1 LSDIQVVCMGVITVD
16 TIALVDQYPQED
28 ERVVAQQISR
38 AGGGPAAVAA
48 VALSRLGIR
57 SAIVGTIGDDADGK
71 EVLRIFEKEG
81 VDTSG
86 VSIGNTA
93 TAGSGN
99 TATAGS
105 VIVAS
110 KKNSARAIS
119 TRQPVTQSPLNE
131 SAKKMIS
138 AAEWLHVDHVGVT
151 RFNAAGITRGTGPQI
166 SFDAGYGV
174 ENFDPSLVDLFVP
187 TDRQMSLRYPGVSL
201 SVALENDSTKSG
213 NTVVAT
219 QGSAGSS
226 GYSPETGLVSAS
238 GFKVEV
244 TSTLGAGD
252 VFHGA
257 LIAQIIQGFELSQ
270 ALRRANAVAA
280 LSCRGLDGQSMI
292 PTTAELNAF
301 LEANK

>member
-1 LSDIQVVCMGVITVD
+1 LSSVQAVCVGVITID
-16 TIALVDQYPQED
+16 TVALVDKYPSED
-28 ERVVAQQISR
+28 ERVLAEQITR

-48 VALSRLGIR
+48 VALSRLGVK

-71 EVLRIFEKEG
+71 EVLRIFAQEG

-86 VSIGNTA
+86 ISIG
-93 TAGSGN
+93 SSP
-99 TATAGS
+99 TAGS

-110 KKNSARAIS
+110 KEHSARAIS
-119 TRQPVTQSPLNE
+119 TRQPVVQAPINDA
-131 SAKKMIS
+131 AKKLI
-138 AAEWLHVDHVGVT
+138 AGAQWVHVDHVGIKSLDE
-151 RFNAAGITRGTGPQI
+151 AGITRGKGPQI

-174 ENFDPSLVDLFVP
+174 ESFDPIVVDLFVP
-187 TDRQMSLRYPGVSL
+187 TDRQMALRYSGIDL
-201 SVALENDSTKSG
+201 AVALENDSLKAG

-219 QGSAGSS
+219 QGSAGSAA
-226 GYSPETGLVSAS
+226 YSPETGLVTAP

-257 LIAQIIQGFELSQ
+257 LVAQLIQGHSLQE

-292 PTTAELNAF
+292 PTTTELDAY
-301 LEANK
+301 LEAH

>member
-1 LSDIQVVCMGVITVD
+1 MGVITVD

-93 TAGSGN
+93 TAGS
-99 TATAGS
+99 

-119 TRQPVTQSPLNE
+119 TRQPVTQAPLNE

-151 RFNAAGITRGTGPQI
+151 RLNEAGITRGKGPQI

-174 ENFDPSLVDLFVP
+174 EDFDPSLVDLFVP

-257 LIAQIIQGFELSQ
+257 LIAQIIQGFELSV
-270 ALRRANAVAA
+270 ALHRANAVAA

>member
-1 LSDIQVVCMGVITVD
+1 MSDIQVVCIGVITVD

-71 EVLRIFEKEG
+71 EILRIFEKEG

-86 VSIGNTA
+86 ISI
-93 TAGSGN
+93 GN

-131 SAKKMIS
+131 NAKKMLS
-138 AAEWLHVDHVGVT
+138 AATWLHVDHVGVT
-151 RFNAAGITRGTGPQI
+151 RLNEAGITRGKGPQI

-187 TDRQMSLRYPGVSL
+187 TDRQMALRYPGVSL
-201 SVALENDSTKSG
+201 SVALENDSTKAG

-257 LIAQIIQGFELSQ
+257 FIAQIIQGFELSQ

-292 PTTAELNAF
+292 PTTAELNSF

>member
-1 LSDIQVVCMGVITVD
+1 LSSIQAVCVGVITID
-16 TIALVDQYPQED
+16 TIALVEKYPSAD
-28 ERVVAQQISR
+28 DRVLAEEISR

-48 VALSRLGIR
+48 VALSRLGVK

-81 VDTSG
+81 VDISG
-86 VSIGNTA
+86 VSIGT
-93 TAGSGN
+93 TP
-99 TATAGS
+99 TAGS

-110 KKNSARAIS
+110 KEHSARAIS
-119 TRQPVTQSPLNE
+119 TRQPVTQAPLNAA
-131 SAKKMIS
+131 AKRLI
-138 AAEWLHVDHVGVT
+138 ADAEWLHVDHVGVK
-151 RFNAAGITRGTGPQI
+151 RLDEADVSRGKGPKI

-174 ENFDPSLVDLFVP
+174 ENFDPIVVDLFVP
-187 TDRQMSLRYPGVSL
+187 TDRQMELRYPGVDL
-201 SVALENDSTKSG
+201 AVALENDAMKAG

-219 QGSAGSS
+219 QGSAGSA
-226 GYSPETGLVSAS
+226 GFSPETGLVTAP

-257 LIAQIIQGFELSQ
+257 LVAQLIQGHQLQE
-270 ALRRANAVAA
+270 AMRRANAVAA

-292 PTTAELNAF
+292 PTTPELDTY
-301 LEANK
+301 LETHK

>member
-1 LSDIQVVCMGVITVD
+1 LSPIQAICVGVITVD
-16 TIALVDQYPQED
+16 TIALVDKYPSAD
-28 ERVVAQQISR
+28 ERVVAQEISR

-48 VALSRLGIR
+48 VTLSRLGVR
-57 SAIVGTIGDDADGK
+57 SAVVGTIGDDADGK
-71 EVLRIFEKEG
+71 EILRIFEKEG

-86 VSIGNTA
+86 ISIGT
-93 TAGSGN
+93 

-110 KKNSARAIS
+110 KEFSARAIS
-119 TRQPVTQSPLNE
+119 TRQHVTQAAMNDA
-131 SAKKMIS
+131 AKKLIAS
-138 AAEWLHVDHVGVT
+138 ADWLHVDHVGIK
-151 RFNAAGITRGTGPQI
+151 RLDEAGISRGKGPQI

-174 ENFDPSLVDLFVP
+174 ETFDPITVDLFVP
-187 TDRQMSLRYPGVSL
+187 TDRQMSLRYPGIDL
-201 SVALENDSTKSG
+201 AVALENDSMKAG

-219 QGSAGSS
+219 QGSAGSA
-226 GYSPETGLVSAS
+226 GFSPETGLVTAP

-257 LIAQIIQGFELSQ
+257 LVAQLIQGHQLQE
-270 ALRRANAVAA
+270 AMRRANAVAA

-292 PTTAELNAF
+292 PTTTELDAF
-301 LEANK
+301 LEAHK

>member
-1 LSDIQVVCMGVITVD
+1 MDK
-16 TIALVDQYPQED
+16 YPTAD
-28 ERVVAQQISR
+28 ERVIAEEISR

-48 VALSRLGIR
+48 VTLSRLGVR
-57 SAIVGTIGDDADGK
+57 SAVVGTIGDDADGK

-86 VSIGNTA
+86 ISIGT
-93 TAGSGN
+93 S
-99 TATAGS
+99 ATAGS

-110 KKNSARAIS
+110 KEFSARAIS
-119 TRQPVTQSPLNE
+119 TRQPVTQAAMNDA
-131 SAKKMIS
+131 AKKLIAS
-138 AAEWLHVDHVGVT
+138 ADWVHVDHVGIK
-151 RFNAAGITRGTGPQI
+151 RLDEAGISRGKGPQI

-174 ENFDPSLVDLFVP
+174 ETFDPITVDLFVP
-187 TDRQMSLRYPGVSL
+187 TDRQMSLRYPGIDL
-201 SVALENDSTKSG
+201 AVALENDSMKAG

-219 QGSAGSS
+219 QGSAGSA
-226 GYSPETGLVSAS
+226 GFSPETGLVTAP

-257 LIAQIIQGFELSQ
+257 LVAQLIQGHQLQE
-270 ALRRANAVAA
+270 AMRRANAVAA

-292 PTTAELNAF
+292 PTTIELDKY
-301 LEANK
+301 LEAHK

>member
-1 LSDIQVVCMGVITVD
+1 VD
-16 TIALVDQYPQED
+16 KYPTAD
-28 ERVVAQQISR
+28 ERVIAEEISR

-48 VALSRLGIR
+48 VTLSRLGVR
-57 SAIVGTIGDDADGK
+57 SAVVGTIGDDADGK

-86 VSIGNTA
+86 ISIGT
-93 TAGSGN
+93 S
-99 TATAGS
+99 ATAGS

-110 KKNSARAIS
+110 KEFSARAIS
-119 TRQPVTQSPLNE
+119 TRQPVTQAAMNDA
-131 SAKKMIS
+131 AKKLIAS
-138 AAEWLHVDHVGVT
+138 ADWVHVDHVGIK
-151 RFNAAGITRGTGPQI
+151 RLDEAGISRGKGPQI

-174 ENFDPSLVDLFVP
+174 ESFDPITVDLFVP
-187 TDRQMSLRYPGVSL
+187 TDRQMSLRYPGIDL
-201 SVALENDSTKSG
+201 AVALENDSMKAG

-219 QGSAGSS
+219 QGSAGSA
-226 GYSPETGLVSAS
+226 GFSPETGLVTAP

-257 LIAQIIQGFELSQ
+257 LVAQLIQGHQLQE
-270 ALRRANAVAA
+270 AMRRANAVAA

-292 PTTAELNAF
+292 PTTIELDKY
-301 LEANK
+301 LEAHK

>member
-1 LSDIQVVCMGVITVD
+1 MSSIQAVCVGVITID
-16 TIALVDQYPQED
+16 TIALVEKYPLAD
-28 ERVVAQQISR
+28 DRVLAEEISR

-48 VALSRLGIR
+48 VALSRLGVK

-86 VSIGNTA
+86 VSIGT
-93 TAGSGN
+93 TP
-99 TATAGS
+99 TAGS

-110 KKNSARAIS
+110 KEHSARAIS
-119 TRQPVTQSPLNE
+119 TRQPVTQAPLNA
-131 SAKKMIS
+131 SAKRLI
-138 AAEWLHVDHVGVT
+138 ADAEWLHVDHVGVK
-151 RFNAAGITRGTGPQI
+151 RLDEADVSRGKGPKI

-174 ENFDPSLVDLFVP
+174 ENFDPIVVDLFVP
-187 TDRQMSLRYPGVSL
+187 TDRQMALRYPGVDL
-201 SVALENDSTKSG
+201 AVALENDAMKAG

-219 QGSAGSS
+219 QGSAGSA
-226 GYSPETGLVSAS
+226 GFSPETGLVTAP

-257 LIAQIIQGFELSQ
+257 LVAQLIQGHQLQE
-270 ALRRANAVAA
+270 AMRRANAVAA

-292 PTTAELNAF
+292 PTTPELDTY
-301 LEANK
+301 LETHK

>member
-1 LSDIQVVCMGVITVD
+1 VD
-16 TIALVDQYPQED
+16 KYPTAD
-28 ERVVAQQISR
+28 ERVIAEEISR

-48 VALSRLGIR
+48 VTLSRLGVR
-57 SAIVGTIGDDADGK
+57 SAVVGTIGDDADGK
-71 EVLRIFEKEG
+71 EVLRIFENEG

-86 VSIGNTA
+86 ISIGT
-93 TAGSGN
+93 

-110 KKNSARAIS
+110 KEFSARAIS
-119 TRQPVTQSPLNE
+119 TRQPVTQAAMNDA
-131 SAKKMIS
+131 AKKLIAS
-138 AAEWLHVDHVGVT
+138 ADWVHVDHVGIK
-151 RFNAAGITRGTGPQI
+151 RLDEAGISRGKGPQI

-174 ENFDPSLVDLFVP
+174 ETFNPITVDLFGP
-187 TDRQMSLRYPGVSL
+187 TDRQMSLRYPGIDL
-201 SVALENDSTKSG
+201 AVALENDSMKAG

-219 QGSAGSS
+219 QGSAGSA
-226 GYSPETGLVSAS
+226 GFSPETGLVTAP

-257 LIAQIIQGFELSQ
+257 LVAQLIQGHQLQE
-270 ALRRANAVAA
+270 AMRRANAVAA

-292 PTTAELNAF
+292 PTTIELDKY
-301 LEANK
+301 LEAHK

>member
-1 LSDIQVVCMGVITVD
+1 LSSVQVVCVGVITVD
-16 TIALVDQYPQED
+16 TIALVEKYPSED
-28 ERVVAQQISR
+28 ERVLAQEISR

-48 VALSRLGIR
+48 VALSRLGIK

-86 VSIGNTA
+86 ISIGTSA
-93 TAGSGN
+93 TS
-99 TATAGS
+99 GS

-110 KKNSARAIS
+110 KEHSARAIS
-119 TRQPVTQSPLNE
+119 TRQPMVQAPINQA
-131 SAKKMIS
+131 AKKLV
-138 AAEWLHVDHVGVT
+138 AAAQWVHVDHVGI
-151 RFNAAGITRGTGPQI
+151 NQLSELGISRGSGPQI
-166 SFDAGYGV
+166 SYDAGYGV
-174 ENFDPSLVDLFVP
+174 ESFDPITVVP
-187 TDRQMSLRYPGVSL
+187 TDRQMALRYPGVDL
-201 SVALENDSTKSG
+201 AVALENDSIKAG

-226 GYSPETGLVSAS
+226 GFSPETGLVTAS
-238 GFKVEV
+238 GFKVDV
-244 TSTLGAGD
+244 KGTLGAGD

-257 LIAQIIQGFELSQ
+257 LVAQIIQGFPLQE
-270 ALRRANAVAA
+270 AMRRANAVAA

-292 PTTAELNAF
+292 PTTTELDAY